1 MNIYRF
7 KNGVPQENILQKNIL
22 VAVGKRTGK
31 YIVPLSD
38 YKLILK
44 DDILISLEWI
54 EGSVS
59 GRNNGAIFLSA
70 AFLNSPTWHRLTSQ
84 GKWKK
89 ASGLGVGFNVEVQ
102 KL

>member
-1 MNIYRF
+1 M
-7 KNGVPQENILQKNIL
+7 
-22 VAVGKRTGK
+22 
-31 YIVPLSD
+31 
-38 YKLILK
+38 K

-54 EGSVS
+54 EGSAS
-59 GRNNGAIFLSA
+59 AAGHGAIFLSA

-89 ASGLGVGFNVEVQ
+89 ASGLGVGFHVEVQ